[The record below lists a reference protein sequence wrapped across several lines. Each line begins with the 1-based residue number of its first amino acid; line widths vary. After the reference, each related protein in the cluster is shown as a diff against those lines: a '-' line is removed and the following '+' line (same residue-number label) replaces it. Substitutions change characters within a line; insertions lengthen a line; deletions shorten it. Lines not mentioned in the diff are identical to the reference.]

1 MAGGAAAGTAA
12 ADDHNGHDVG
22 GGDAGDGGTADDARE
37 SRRREVEL
45 AVAEALAQ
53 RVAVDE
59 GRAVIFLHHV
69 LVYKSGESLQGRI
82 HVIVVQN
89 DSMTLV

>member
-1 MAGGAAAGTAA
+1 
-12 ADDHNGHDVG
+12 
-22 GGDAGDGGTADDARE
+22 
-37 SRRREVEL
+37 
-45 AVAEALAQ
+45 VAEALAQ